1 MLSKYAVPESEKG
14 CGIMSTSTS
23 PSRIRQKLLIPGAFS
38 SRGITLCGY
47 EFAGHRYDWDKR
59 PGWRDYPSSS
69 SQVRTKKIK
78 SIIWVNREMKPALS
92 LHSFFVALSFQAYA
106 WAAGSLVVSQRPCQ
120 LCRLWLSQLH
130 IHPLLWWIIFGKSS
144 LWSRYVFL
152 RSCPT
157 SGSVRLHLQRGH
169 IQWEKRGW
177 IIFTVWRRRREHCHT
192 EITRA
197 KKQIWHASLLWDVPS
212 IVFYHV
218 TVHWIKQPRFLFSVA
233 CGPLLEMQLCGLT
246 LANKGQ

>member
-14 CGIMSTSTS
+14 CGIMSTSTL
-23 PSRIRQKLLIPGAFS
+23 PSRIRQKLLIPGAFC

-169 IQWEKRGW
+169 IQWEKKRMDYIYSVKEEEG
-177 IIFTVWRRRREHCHT
+177 TLSH
-192 EITRA
+192 
-197 KKQIWHASLLWDVPS
+197 WD
-212 IVFYHV
+212 
-218 TVHWIKQPRFLFSVA
+218 
-233 CGPLLEMQLCGLT
+233 
-246 LANKGQ
+246 NKGKKTNLTCEFAVRRTIDCLLSCHSTLNKTTSLPPFCCMWAIIRDAAVWSDSGK